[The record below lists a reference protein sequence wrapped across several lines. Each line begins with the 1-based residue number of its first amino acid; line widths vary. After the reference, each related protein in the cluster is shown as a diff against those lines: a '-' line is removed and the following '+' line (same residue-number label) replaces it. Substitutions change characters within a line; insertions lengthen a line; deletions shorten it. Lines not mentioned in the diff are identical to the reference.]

1 MSEKMKKFFDKEV
14 VIDIDK
20 YLIESIRINNKDRE
34 EILSYIKKIK
44 FGKFEIDGNEINV
57 YVRNGNRTTIFEY
70 DIDFDELTKE
80 LIDICDDL
88 NMRFDSGHVKKVMQ
102 FSVFR

>member
-14 VIDIDK
+14 VDINK
-20 YLIESIRINNKDRE
+20 YLIESIRINNRDRE
-34 EILSYIKKIK
+34 EIISYVKKPK

-57 YVRNGNRTTIFEY
+57 YVRNGNRTTVFEY
-70 DIDFDELTKE
+70 NIDFDELTKE
-80 LIDICDDL
+80 LVDICDDL
-88 NMRFDSGHVKKVMQ
+88 NVRFDTGNVKKVMQ